1 MSQQARKGRAVPERY
16 VLVGVCFLAA
26 AACYLDRVGFPLA
39 YTAMAQARKEEWAS
53 SGGGGGCGESNQTGN
68 LTVVCCSPTQEAGVS
83 KEAQGRVHSAFYY
96 GYTLSQVRW
105 SQAYAWPESHS
116 PS

>member
-39 YTAMAQARKEEWAS
+39 YTAMAQARKEAWAS
-53 SGGGGGCGESNQTGN
+53 GSVGGGEGKAT
-68 LTVVCCSPTQEAGVS
+68 
-83 KEAQGRVHSAFYY
+83 R
-96 GYTLSQVRW
+96 
-105 SQAYAWPESHS
+105 QAT
-116 PS
+116 